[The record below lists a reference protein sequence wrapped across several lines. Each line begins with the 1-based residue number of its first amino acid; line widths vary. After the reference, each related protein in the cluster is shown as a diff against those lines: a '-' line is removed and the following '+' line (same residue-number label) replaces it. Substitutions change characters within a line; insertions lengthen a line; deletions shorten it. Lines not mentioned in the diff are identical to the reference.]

1 MVFRITALIVLLLA
15 AVLLAQQ
22 QQTRPVPSP
31 PRINTLP
38 QPIEQEK
45 SDLPMTS
52 PAKLLKYQ
60 HEETKKDV
68 DKLVKLVAEVQEEVD
83 KAGENVLPLNT
94 LKKLEEV
101 EKLSKK
107 VRNRIKQ

>member
-1 MVFRITALIVLLLA
+1 MIPRVTALIALVTII
-15 AVLLAQQ
+15 VIAQQ
-22 QQTRPVPSP
+22 PRPSALPPVP
-31 PRINTLP
+31 RTNTLP

-60 HEETKKDV
+60 HDEVKKDV

-101 EKLSKK
+101 EKLTKK
-107 VRNRIKQ
+107 VRNRIRQ

>member
-1 MVFRITALIVLLLA
+1 MVVLMATALV
-15 AVLLAQQ
+15 AQQ
-22 QQTRPVPSP
+22 TKQGPTP

-38 QPIEQEK
+38 QPMEQEK

-101 EKLSKK
+101 EKLTKK